1 MKRLTSRML
10 TLLLIAVLLLGGIA
24 RAQYVTHIVQVKVP
38 FEFTVNEKV
47 FPAGEYSIV
56 RTAPS
61 RLDLRDV
68 RGYVLLS
75 LITHSVQSR
84 EQSASTKLQFSTEG
98 GGHALTQVWIKG
110 DRIGNELAA
119 PKKATVLANRNPRQP
134 VEAGSG
140 GNK

>member
-1 MKRLTSRML
+1 MKSLTRRML
-10 TLLLIAVLLLGGIA
+10 TPLFLAVLLLGGIA
-24 RAQYVTHIVQVKVP
+24 SAQYVPHIVQVKVP

-56 RTAPS
+56 RTAPG
-61 RLDLRDV
+61 RLDLRDA
-68 RGYVLLS
+68 RGYQLVS
-75 LITHSVQSR
+75 LITHFAQSL

-119 PKKATVLANRNPRQP
+119 PKKATVLATRNPRQP
-134 VEAGSG
+134 GEAGSG
-140 GNK
+140 GNR